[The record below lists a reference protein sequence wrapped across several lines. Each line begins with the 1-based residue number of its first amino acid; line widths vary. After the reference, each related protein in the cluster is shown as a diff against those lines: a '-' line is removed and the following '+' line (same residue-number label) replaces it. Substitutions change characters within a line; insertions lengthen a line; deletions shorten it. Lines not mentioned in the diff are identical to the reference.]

1 MFIVEYKKFIMTHT
15 KNFRLDAKS
24 IFLTIPQISSS
35 NNEEANDI
43 QKTAYNRVMEH
54 FKDKLDYLI
63 VSLEN
68 HKDGGY
74 HLHILIVLLKR
85 FTTTKMDY
93 FDFIADKHP
102 NVQSARNVRDVIKY
116 VIKDGNFLSYNIDP
130 KDYLKEVENKV
141 KVASKGV
148 FYEVAEAIKK
158 GENIAQLNERFSGVF
173 LKNSKQIM
181 EYIKL
186 MKQIK
191 NDEISKEYYENIY
204 KNVVWKPFQETILNI
219 ISSSPNARK
228 INWFYNKLGNSG
240 KSFLST
246 YLSIY
251 RDAYIINGGKEQDI
265 YYNYNGQPIVIFDL
279 ARDAPMVAFDSIYRT
294 MENFKNGYF
303 LSTKYEGGCKRFI
316 PPHIIVFSNE
326 LPNFEKMS
334 SDRWNVYDIIDNNG
348 NFKVFNQVLDK
359 ECQQVSEKVLVQDNV
374 EDIKDIVM
382 KDDVKDLPQDF
393 VEDISKLSDLYMYG
407 RLRKGDELFKVYTYL
422 GNGVFYN
429 RLTMIGYKI
438 VL

>member
-1 MFIVEYKKFIMTHT
+1 MLEYKKFIMTHT

-63 VSLEN
+63 VSLES

-130 KDYLKEVENKV
+130 KDYLMEVNQKV

-204 KNVVWKPFQETILNI
+204 KNVVWNSFQETILNI
-219 ISSSPNARK
+219 ISSPPNARK
-228 INWFYNKLGNSG
+228 INWVYDKLGNSG

-303 LSTKYEGGCKRFI
+303 LSTKYEGGCKRFV

-326 LPNFEKMS
+326 LPNVEKMS
-334 SDRWNVYDIIDNNG
+334 KDRWNIIDLG
-348 NFKVFNQVLDK
+348 IKVLDN
-359 ECQQVSEKVLVQDNV
+359 ECQQVSDKVLVQEVVDDV
-374 EDIKDIVM
+374 KDIVM

-393 VEDISKLSDLYMYG
+393 VEDISNLRMVYMYG
-407 RLRKGDELFKVYTYL
+407 RLRKGDEMLKVYTYL
-422 GNGVFYN
+422 GQGVFYN
-429 RLTMIGYKI
+429 RLSMIGYKI